1 VAGRQGVGVGFGS
14 GFGFVGL
21 GLGVGLSLGLGLE
34 RFRVDTLRCRWRGGV
49 VGWLGGWVVG
59 WWVLERPGVWGVG
72 RVRADALGR
81 RDEGCR
87 FRVRGVGCGMQGG
100 GWRMEVVGWRRVQG
114 LGLVIYRFGLS
125 FTKLGVYI

>member
-1 VAGRQGVGVGFGS
+1 MAGRQGVGVGFGS

-59 WWVLERPGVWGVG
+59 SGAPRGL
-72 RVRADALGR
+72 
-81 RDEGCR
+81 GCR
-87 FRVRGVGCGMQGG
+87 AC
-100 GWRMEVVGWRRVQG
+100 
-114 LGLVIYRFGLS
+114 
-125 FTKLGVYI
+125 